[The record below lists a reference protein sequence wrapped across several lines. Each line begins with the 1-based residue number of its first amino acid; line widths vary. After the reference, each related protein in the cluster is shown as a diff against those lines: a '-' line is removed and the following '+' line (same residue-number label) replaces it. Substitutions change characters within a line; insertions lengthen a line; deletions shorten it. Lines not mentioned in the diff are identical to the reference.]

1 MIVVGAGAAGILAS
15 WRAGRLGAKVLLL
28 EKGPRIG
35 TKILVSGGG
44 KCNITHDGPI
54 SEVLR
59 AFRANE
65 AQFLRPAMYQ
75 FTNQQVLELFTAKGL
90 NVYTRPDGRV
100 FPVDKN
106 AKDVVA
112 ILGKHLAEAHV
123 DVRLNSAVKRIRET
137 HSGFEV
143 ETATQSF
150 RAGKLILSVG
160 GSSYPGTGTTGDG
173 YPWVKQLGHSLVPIR
188 AALAPIYLQTDSA
201 WAEWSGIALR
211 DVILK
216 AKQGREIARWR
227 GDLLFTHHGLSGP
240 CALGVTREIAERR
253 EHATRVE
260 VDLLPDVP
268 HESLRAN
275 IGEWIKANPKKLF
288 STFLEEV
295 VPSRLV
301 DPLARAVGA
310 NPSVVLA
317 GLGGKSQNRLVEVL
331 KAWPLGLV
339 RTIPLE
345 KGEVVAGG
353 VPLDEV
359 DQRTMR
365 SLRCENLFLCGELLD
380 IAGPVGGYNLQAA
393 FSTGYVAGDAAARKI
408 LDNA

>member
-1 MIVVGAGAAGILAS
+1 
-15 WRAGRLGAKVLLL
+15 
-28 EKGPRIG
+28 
-35 TKILVSGGG
+35 
-44 KCNITHDGPI
+44 
-54 SEVLR
+54 
-59 AFRANE
+59 
-65 AQFLRPAMYQ
+65 
-75 FTNQQVLELFTAKGL
+75 
-90 NVYTRPDGRV
+90 
-100 FPVDKN
+100 
-106 AKDVVA
+106 
-112 ILGKHLAEAHV
+112 
-123 DVRLNSAVKRIRET
+123 
-137 HSGFEV
+137 
-143 ETATQSF
+143 
-150 RAGKLILSVG
+150 
-160 GSSYPGTGTTGDG
+160 
-173 YPWVKQLGHSLVPIR
+173 VPIR

-253 EHATRVE
+253 DHTTSVE
-260 VDLLPDVP
+260 ADLLPDVP
-268 HESLRAN
+268 HERLRAK
-275 IGEWIKANPKKLF
+275 IAEWIRANPKKLL

-365 SLRCENLFLCGELLD
+365 SLRCGNLFLCGELLD